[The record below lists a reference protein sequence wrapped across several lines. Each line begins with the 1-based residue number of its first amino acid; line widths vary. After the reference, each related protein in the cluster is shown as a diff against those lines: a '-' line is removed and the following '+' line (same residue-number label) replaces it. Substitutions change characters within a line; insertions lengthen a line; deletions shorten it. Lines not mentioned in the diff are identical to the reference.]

1 MKKILILMAVITTVA
16 CANEVSCDW
25 NHMGP
30 PALAV
35 AGTSFAGDFFDD
47 PELFGMDI
55 ESPAYT
61 QMLIVKAAYESY
73 YTTEWAKVETWQED
87 LAEESM
93 PCNAAKVKVDLIY
106 TTAKGIENEWLD
118 AIFAVS
124 ALMPP
129 EVYAAWIEHISGE

>member
-1 MKKILILMAVITTVA
+1 MKKIIILIAVVTTAA
-16 CANEVSCDW
+16 CANLVPCDW
-25 NHMGP
+25 NHTGP

-35 AGTSFAGDFFDD
+35 AGTSFAGDFFAD
-47 PELFGMDI
+47 PEYFGMDI

-93 PCNAAKVKVDLIY
+93 TCNAAKVKVDLIY
-106 TTAKGIENEWLD
+106 TTAQGIEYEWLD
-118 AIFAVS
+118 AMFAVS
-124 ALMPP
+124 ALMPT
-129 EVYAAWIEHISGE
+129 EVHAAWIEHISGE